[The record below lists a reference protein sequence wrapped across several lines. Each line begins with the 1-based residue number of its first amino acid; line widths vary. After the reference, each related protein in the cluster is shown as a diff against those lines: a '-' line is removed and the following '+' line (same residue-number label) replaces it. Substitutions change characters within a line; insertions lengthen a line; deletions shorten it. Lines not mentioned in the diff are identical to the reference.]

1 VTEDER
7 LTAMKTAVSGKNRV
21 FDAFLSHASQDSAI
35 ASELEESLRAPRL
48 QPWIDHSDL
57 AFGGLL
63 RDELQSAIQ
72 QSRVLVL
79 LWSEAASKSRWVM
92 AEMFTAFHLDRFIIP
107 YVLDETPL
115 PQFLATSAYLS
126 LKRDRTDIGV
136 KLAHAIGAAPQAANK
151 PAPMLNSRTSLV
163 ESLVNGIGAAQIAV
177 VQAMTE
183 DFEKAEEANKS
194 VESALNSLREMSPLD
209 LMVLNLSGYQCK
221 NNYMFSHWD
230 AIQAGRAPKDPLL
243 LESERY
249 FFEALCVDPRDP
261 SALNGL
267 GSILMFERELD
278 AAEFFQ
284 RRAIEIVKKSGGSY
298 EAAQHDLDLIL
309 YFKGKQT
316 STLGKQH

>member
-1 VTEDER
+1 
-7 LTAMKTAVSGKNRV
+7 MKAAVSSKNRV

-35 ASELEESLRAPRL
+35 ASELEESLRAHRL
-48 QPWIDHSDL
+48 KPWVDHSDL

-63 RDELQSAIQ
+63 RDALQAAMRK
-72 QSRVLVL
+72 SRVLVL
-79 LWSEAASKSRWVM
+79 LWSESAAKSRWVM
-92 AEMFTAFHLDRFIIP
+92 AEMFTAFHLDSFIIP
-107 YVLDETPL
+107 YVLDATPL

-126 LKRDRTDIGV
+126 MKRDHADIGA
-136 KLAHAIGAAPQAANK
+136 KLSRAVSAAPDSANK
-151 PAPMLNSRTSLV
+151 PAPLLNSRTSLV
-163 ESLVNGIGAAQIAV
+163 ESLVNGIGGAQIAV

-183 DFEKAEEANKS
+183 DFEKAEEAHKS
-194 VESALNSLREMSPLD
+194 VESALGSLREMAPFD

-221 NNYMFSHWD
+221 NNYMFTHWD

-243 LESERY
+243 QQAERY

-284 RRAIEIVKKSGGSY
+284 RRAIEIVKKSGGNY
-298 EAAQHDLDLIL
+298 AAAQHDLELIL
-309 YFKGKQT
+309 YFKQKQNPF
-316 STLGKQH
+316 GGHA